1 MMTAQ
6 SRQTKVLVTLLVS
19 IIVCTIIL
27 NVLGHNPPSAGAFCL
42 SQYYNLAPVEKL
54 VSSRDVQRRGY
65 WMGIEIYFSEC
76 KADNRVL
83 SGSNLRMGNLDSLRS
98 ISKQEENS
106 CHFII
111 HNGLTGYDGQIEP
124 TVKWNQ
130 QLPADRSA
138 QNIRHENGHN
148 VQTIY
153 ICVSMNGQSTQPTNF
168 QIKRAQVLIDKLCK
182 EFNINSESVLYPSSW
197 QY

>member
-1 MMTAQ
+1 MTAQ
-6 SRQTKVLVTLLVS
+6 SRQTKVLIALLVS

-27 NVLGHNPPSAGAFCL
+27 NMLGHNPPAAGAFCL
-42 SQYYNLAPVEKL
+42 SQYYRLVPVDKL
-54 VSSRDVQRRGY
+54 VGSRDVRRLGY

-76 KADNRVL
+76 KANNRVA
-83 SGSNLRMGNLDSLRS
+83 SGSNYRLEKSDSLS
-98 ISKQEENS
+98 GISNQEGNS

-111 HNGLTGYDGQIEP
+111 HNGHTCYDGQIEP

-130 QLPADRSA
+130 QLPADRSGE
-138 QNIRHENGHN
+138 NIRHQNGHN

-153 ICVSMNGQSTQPTNF
+153 ICVAMNGQSAQPTNF

-182 EFNINSESVLYPSSW
+182 EFSIDSESVLYPNSW